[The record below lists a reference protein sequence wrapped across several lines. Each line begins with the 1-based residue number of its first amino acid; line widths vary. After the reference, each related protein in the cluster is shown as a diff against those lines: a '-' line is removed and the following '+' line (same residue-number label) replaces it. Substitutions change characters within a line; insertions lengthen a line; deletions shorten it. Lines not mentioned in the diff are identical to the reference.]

1 MSLYLTLMLV
11 SFGSCFLLSFDGKVA
26 FYKNFKYLFPAIIAI
41 AIPFII
47 WDQLFTEKGV
57 WGFNPDYLQGLFIGE
72 LPLEEVLF
80 FFMIPYC
87 CVFIYEVLNAYFPNA
102 ALHRLTLMFSIFMVL
117 SGLLMAITHLDH
129 WYTLSACGLTVFIIA
144 LVMQKKYIWYPRA
157 IFAFVV
163 ALFPFFL
170 VNGTLTGMFT
180 DEPIVWYSAEH
191 NVGLRWGTIPL
202 EDVFYNFSL
211 LIPIIGIYHAL
222 KTRALKRQK

>member
-26 FYKNFKYLFPAIIAI
+26 FYKNFKCLFTAIIAI

-144 LVMQKKYIWYPRA
+144 LV
-157 IFAFVV
+157 
-163 ALFPFFL
+163 
-170 VNGTLTGMFT
+170 
-180 DEPIVWYSAEH
+180 DE
-191 NVGLRWGTIPL
+191 
-202 EDVFYNFSL
+202 
-211 LIPIIGIYHAL
+211 
-222 KTRALKRQK
+222 

>member
-87 CVFIYEVLNAYFPNA
+87 CVFIYEVLNAYFPNVS
-102 ALHRLTLMFSIFMVL
+102 LHRLTMMFSIFMVL
-117 SGLLMAITHLDH
+117 TGLLMAVTHLDH

-157 IFAFVV
+157 VFAFVV

-211 LIPIIGIYHAL
+211 LIPIIGIYHTL
-222 KTRALKRQK
+222 KIRALKRQK

>member
-11 SFGSCFLLSFDGKVA
+11 SFGSCFILSFDRKVA
-26 FYKNFKYLFPAIIAI
+26 FYKNYKYLFPAITSIAL
-41 AIPFII
+41 PFLI

-80 FFMIPYC
+80 FFLIPYC
-87 CVFIYEVLNAYFPNA
+87 CVFIYEVLNAYFPNVS
-102 ALHRLTLMFSIFMVL
+102 LHRLTLVFSVLMVL
-117 SGLLMAITHLDH
+117 LGLIMAVTHLDH

-157 IFAFVV
+157 VFAFVV
-163 ALFPFFL
+163 AQVPFFL
-170 VNGTLTGMFT
+170 VNGTLTGMLT
-180 DEPIVWYSAEH
+180 DEPIVWYSANH
-191 NVGLRWGTIPL
+191 ITGIRWVTIPL

-211 LIPIIGIYHAL
+211 LTPIFGIYHVL
-222 KTRALKRQK
+222 KTRSRKHIK